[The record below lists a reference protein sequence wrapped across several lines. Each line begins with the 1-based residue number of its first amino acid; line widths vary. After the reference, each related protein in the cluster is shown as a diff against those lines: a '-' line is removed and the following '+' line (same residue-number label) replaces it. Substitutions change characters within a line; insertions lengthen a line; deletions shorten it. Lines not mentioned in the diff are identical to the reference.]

1 MLLKDCILP
10 FNPQLYTWLHCGK
23 VTRQRILV
31 NQLWREGLCDRSQ
44 PCPCRLVYLNST
56 NISSTQGG
64 TRPVFAQPDKNFG
77 GIGGNTEKLAQKK
90 TQLLSGQA
98 ELTFH
103 LLKWRGGCGEGSGDS
118 LTAVPI
124 GSWGSLRWSP
134 RAGTRS
140 GGAGERFAA
149 PAERQRPEGARGRD
163 PTRRGGRTG
172 PGPHMTVRGP
182 NPGRLLSPGAQS
194 RSGTTEMRAGAEGR
208 WRRRVARALL
218 LLPLL
223 LAAWQ
228 PPPRGARAQSPA
240 ADAGRSRELSPQRLP
255 LRGSAAGASLL
266 PPRRLQRFSWG
277 CPGAYEADKPF
288 LRERA
293 PPKAARVWSTRRSAA
308 WELRGMGKCN
318 ALVLTFQKTGRTVSS
333 PLHRSF
339 LRDFLHHRRERMEES
354 LSIS

>member
-1 MLLKDCILP
+1 MKP
-10 FNPQLYTWLHCGK
+10 PGRHSE
-23 VTRQRILV
+23 R
-31 NQLWREGLCDRSQ
+31 
-44 PCPCRLVYLNST
+44 
-56 NISSTQGG
+56 
-64 TRPVFAQPDKNFG
+64 
-77 GIGGNTEKLAQKK
+77 
-90 TQLLSGQA
+90 
-98 ELTFH
+98 
-103 LLKWRGGCGEGSGDS
+103 
-118 LTAVPI
+118 
-124 GSWGSLRWSP
+124 
-134 RAGTRS
+134 

-266 PPRRLQRFSWG
+266 PPRRLQRFS
-277 CPGAYEADKPF
+277 
-288 LRERA
+288 
-293 PPKAARVWSTRRSAA
+293 
-308 WELRGMGKCN
+308 
-318 ALVLTFQKTGRTVSS
+318 
-333 PLHRSF
+333 
-339 LRDFLHHRRERMEES
+339 
-354 LSIS
+354 